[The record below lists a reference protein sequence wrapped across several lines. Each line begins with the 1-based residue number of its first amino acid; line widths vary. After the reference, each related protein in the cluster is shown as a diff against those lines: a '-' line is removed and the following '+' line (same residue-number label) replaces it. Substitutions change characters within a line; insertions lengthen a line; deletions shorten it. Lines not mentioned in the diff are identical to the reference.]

1 MKEMTTAMLTRV
13 GLIGAGVMG
22 HAHAQALSSV
32 PQAQIVAVADP
43 LLERARELANR
54 YRAQAYADYRDLLD
68 DVDAVWI
75 CTPSFLHREQAETGA
90 AAGKHLFVEKPLAL
104 SIADGQAI
112 IAAVRAAQ
120 VRLMVGHVFH
130 FYPVFQEAY
139 RRFETGELGDLI
151 MCWSKRRSYAS
162 PTLMVPWRADPRQ
175 GGGFT
180 IETQVHELDFVSW
193 FGGAPVGVRGMVRR
207 DGSGGTGIDV
217 AMSALITYANDSV
230 GEVSGSWRVAGAFS
244 QRGIAGTRATIITG
258 DWAHMDHLR
267 LIGED
272 KVQQVIPVPG
282 YGGAVRAE
290 DEHFLRC
297 IERDEEPLVS
307 GADGLR
313 AVELALAT
321 ITSSDSNAVVPLPL
335 A

>member
-1 MKEMTTAMLTRV
+1 MKESKTGMLIRV

-22 HAHAQALSSV
+22 RAHAQALSSV
-32 PQAQIVAVADP
+32 PQAQIIAVADP
-43 LLERARELANR
+43 ILERAQALAGP
-54 YRAQAYADYRDLLD
+54 YKAQAYADYRDLLD

-75 CTPSFLHREQAETGA
+75 CTPSFLHCEQATTAA

-112 IAAVRAAQ
+112 IAAARTAQ

-151 MCWSKRRSYAS
+151 MCWSKRMSYAS
-162 PTLMVPWRADPRQ
+162 PTLMVPWRADPDQ

-193 FGGAPVGVRGMVRR
+193 FGGAPVGVRGTVRR
-207 DGSGGTGIDV
+207 DGPGGRAVDH
-217 AMSALITYANDSV
+217 AMSARITSANGRV
-230 GEVSGSWRVAGAFS
+230 GGVRGYWRAAGVFS

-258 DWAHMDHLR
+258 DWAHMDH
-267 LIGED
+267 
-272 KVQQVIPVPG
+272 
-282 YGGAVRAE
+282 
-290 DEHFLRC
+290 
-297 IERDEEPLVS
+297 
-307 GADGLR
+307 
-313 AVELALAT
+313 
-321 ITSSDSNAVVPLPL
+321 
-335 A
+335 

>member
-1 MKEMTTAMLTRV
+1 MLTRV
-13 GLIGAGVMG
+13 GVIGAGVMG
-22 HAHAQALSSV
+22 RAHAQALSSI

-43 LLERARELANR
+43 ILERARDLAGR
-54 YRAQAYADYRDLLD
+54 YKAQAYADYRDLPD

-75 CTPSFLHREQAETGA
+75 CTPSFLHREQAETSA

-112 IAAVRAAQ
+112 IAAARAAQ

-139 RRFETGELGDLI
+139 RRFETGDLGDLI
-151 MCWSKRRSYAS
+151 MCWSKRMSYAS
-162 PTLMVPWRADPRQ
+162 PTHMTPWRADPRQ

-193 FGGAPVGVRGMVRR
+193 FGGAPVGVRGTVRR
-207 DGSGGTGIDV
+207 DGPGGTGIDV
-217 AMSALITYANDSV
+217 AMSALITYANGSV
-230 GEVSGSWRVAGAFS
+230 GEVSGSWRAAGAFS

-258 DWAHMDHLR
+258 DWAHLDHLR
-267 LIGED
+267 LIGAD
-272 KVQQVIPVPG
+272 KVEHVIPVPG
-282 YGGAVRAE
+282 YAGAVRAE

-321 ITSSDSNAVVPLPL
+321 ITSSDSNAVVTLPL